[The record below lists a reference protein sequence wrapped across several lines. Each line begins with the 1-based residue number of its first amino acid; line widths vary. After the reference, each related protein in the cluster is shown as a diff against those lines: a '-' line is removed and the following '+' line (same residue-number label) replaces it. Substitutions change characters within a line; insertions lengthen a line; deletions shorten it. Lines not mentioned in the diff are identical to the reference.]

1 MRSYWCFLFLI
12 IFGLGSCA
20 APVRVED
27 VEGKTVSKVI
37 IRYVGPKHVE
47 EKRLRTYIGTTTGSR
62 YETERT
68 DDDIKAL
75 YESGLVNDVRVL
87 AEPKR
92 RGVEVIFEV
101 TARAR
106 MGPVLCVGNT
116 AFSDQRLA
124 KQAGFR
130 IGQKL
135 DRPKIMA
142 AARKVE
148 AYYHANGYSEARVS
162 VLFEKDFGINP
173 DAIFQFLVEEG
184 HVSDQ

>member
-1 MRSYWCFLFLI
+1 MCRYWHFLLLVICGF
-12 IFGLGSCA
+12 GSCA

-37 IRYVGPKHVE
+37 IRYVGPKHGE
-47 EKRLRTYIGTTTGSR
+47 ETRLRTHIRTTAGSVYKSDR
-62 YETERT
+62 V
-68 DDDIKAL
+68 DNDIKAL

-87 AEPKR
+87 AEPNR

-101 TARAR
+101 RASAR

-130 IGQKL
+130 VGQKL
-135 DRPKIMA
+135 DRPKVMA

-148 AYYHANGYSEARVS
+148 AYYHDNGYSQAQVS
-162 VLFEKDFGINP
+162 VRFEKDFGINP
-173 DAIFQFLVEEG
+173 DAIFQFIVEEG
-184 HVSDQ
+184 PAPDQ